1 MNILLKKTAVSLMAL
16 LLASPAEVAAQT
28 QQDFEKAMQSPKAS
42 NGAYCLTLPKK
53 WDSLKLV
60 KNAGKW
66 GYRLV
71 SVDDA
76 NGKAYFLPVQEFA
89 DFQKADDVLA
99 AFNQFPAR
107 ARDMQVKKSNVN
119 ERIVRLFKERCA
131 IDPNSERVNKN
142 LKGIDFKST
151 GAVWFYNHQTD
162 GLDLIQDAKWTG
174 EVVNGMVDGRGDG
187 CVVVKD
193 QNGENIYRSFSG
205 SFKNGFPCGD
215 VTYAILLPKWEIVNA
230 IYATPIKE
238 RITFGELH
246 EGLASFRWTKGYGFM
261 DSQGRIVIRPQ
272 FSHVK
277 QDFANG
283 KATVTSNGLDIV
295 INNKGEFLS
304 IAEGVKEIPAH
315 SFDCNSYL
323 KDVKTVVIPSS
334 VTKIGNNAFAY
345 NQNLERIVIPNSV
358 TEIGNEAFAGCN
370 RLTSITLP
378 GSIRNIGNDAFMN
391 CERLASATV
400 SESLIDLVK
409 GKKIFDGCSPLN
421 EVAVN
426 TASGNVVHDQS
437 WYWKH
442 AKDPDEDIRR
452 YEITVKSSGEGLTV
466 DDFFALIT
474 KSNMQDIRAYLEAR
488 NFHPGESKK
497 SDWYESIGDITD
509 WEFGYKLEW
518 DPSTEKWLRRSASDF
533 ILLSVSYD
541 NGKKRVQAL
550 NCHFPYSVLKN
561 AFIKAASQ
569 KQYSIDK
576 PLTYQSRTTFMNKDK
591 DRVTIFDEDDGT
603 YLVEF
608 EKHFKSIYESFG
620 EREKREREYWK
631 SLNKK

>member
-1 MNILLKKTAVSLMAL
+1 MAL
-16 LLASPAEVAAQT
+16 LLALPVEVAAQT
-28 QQDFEKAMQSPKAS
+28 QQDFVKAMQSPKAS

-71 SVDDA
+71 TVDDA
-76 NGKAYFLPVQEFA
+76 NGKAYFLPAQEYA
-89 DFQKADDVLA
+89 DFLKAGDVLA

-107 ARDMQVKKSNVN
+107 ARDMQIKKSNVN

-142 LKGIDFKST
+142 LKGTDFKST

-162 GLDLIQDAKWTG
+162 GLDLMQDAKWTG

-193 QNGENIYRSFSG
+193 QNGENVYRSFSG

-215 VTYAILLPKWEIVNA
+215 VTYAILLPKWDIVNA
-230 IYATPIKE
+230 IYASPIKE
-238 RITFGELH
+238 STTFGEVH
-246 EGLASFRWTKGYGFM
+246 EGLASFKWINGYGFM
-261 DSQGRIVIRPQ
+261 DTQGHVVVSPQ
-272 FSHVK
+272 FSQIK

-295 INNKGEFLS
+295 INKKGEFLS

-315 SFDCNSYL
+315 SFDFHSYL
-323 KDVKTVVIPSS
+323 KNVKEVVIPSS
-334 VTKIGNNAFAY
+334 VTKIGNKAFQS
-345 NQNLERIVIPNSV
+345 NQNLERVVIPNSV
-358 TEIGNEAFAGCN
+358 TEIGDEAFSGCK

-378 GSIRNIGNDAFMN
+378 GSIKQIGNNAFMN
-391 CERLASATV
+391 CEHLASATV

-409 GKKIFDGCSPLN
+409 GKKIFNGCSPLN
-421 EVAVN
+421 EVTVN
-426 TASGNVVHDQS
+426 TASGNVVHDHN
-437 WYWKH
+437 WYWKQ

-452 YEITVKSSGEGLTV
+452 YELAAKASGEGLTV

-474 KSNMQDIRAYLEAR
+474 KNNMQDIRAYLEAR
-488 NFHPGESKK
+488 NFQPGDSKK
-497 SDWYESIGDITD
+497 SDWYQSIGDITD
-509 WEFGYKLEW
+509 WDFGYKLEW
-518 DPSTEKWLRRSASDF
+518 EPSTDKWLRRSASDF
-533 ILLSVSYD
+533 LLLTVSYD
-541 NGKKRVQAL
+541 NGKKRVQAI
-550 NCHFPYSVLKN
+550 NCHFPYTVLKD
-561 AFIKAASQ
+561 AFMKMIPQ

-576 PLTYQSRTTFMNKDK
+576 VLTFLSRTTFMNKDK
-591 DRVTIFDEDDGT
+591 DKITIYNEDDGT
-603 YLVEF
+603 YIVEF
-608 EKHFKSIYESFG
+608 EKDFNSIYQTFEESM
-620 EREKREREYWK
+620 KRDQEYIK
-631 SLNKK
+631 SLGK